1 MAMRAGKWKWKRERE
16 RDGSGRNNV
25 AFVRARNSGHIEH
38 PAMTRW
44 ERPDEQ

>member
-1 MAMRAGKWKWKRERE
+1 MEMETGKRER
-16 RDGSGRNNV
+16 GGRNNV
-25 AFVRARNSGHIEH
+25 AFVRARNSGRIEH